1 MRFSLL
7 GILVALVWAMP
18 VPELRAV
25 QWSRDQWI
33 AMLDHTA
40 IVGEMIRACGHARP
54 DLAEP
59 LSAAQTAWWQRNILV
74 RDMLAKLRK
83 NDGGANWAYLAQYFA
98 RTKASLRR
106 KIDKLDESAEP
117 AYAAR
122 CDGILH
128 KLQDGRLDFAPSV
141 GN

>member
-7 GILVALVWAMP
+7 GMLLALVCATP
-18 VPELRAV
+18 VPELRAAE
-25 QWSRDQWI
+25 WSRDQWV

-59 LSAAQTAWWQRNILV
+59 LSAAQTAWWQRNTLV
-74 RDMLAKLRK
+74 RDMLTKLRK
-83 NDGGANWAYLAQYFA
+83 NDGGANSAYMAQYFA
-98 RTKASLRR
+98 QTKASLRR
-106 KIDKLDESAEP
+106 KIHKLDESAEP

-122 CDGILH
+122 CDDILH
-128 KLQDGRLDFAPSV
+128 KLQDGRLDFAPAAE
-141 GN
+141 N

>member
-7 GILVALVWAMP
+7 AILVALVCATP
-18 VPELRAV
+18 VSEPRAAE
-25 QWSRDQWI
+25 WSRDQWI
-33 AMLDHTA
+33 AILDHTA

-59 LSAAQTAWWQRNILV
+59 LSAAQTAWWWRNVLV

-83 NDGGANWAYLAQYFA
+83 NDGDANSAYLAQYFA
-98 RTKASLRR
+98 QTKASLRR
-106 KIDKLDESAEP
+106 RIDKLDESAEP
-117 AYAAR
+117 AYAPR
-122 CDGILH
+122 CDDILH
-128 KLQDGRLDFAPSV
+128 KLQDGRLDFAPST